1 MVKRIALLVAVAAL
15 AAPAALA
22 AEGQPAADP
31 AAKIAQLRHKL
42 DDRFDR
48 FASRCLV
55 AQAPDRCEHAATRL
69 VHRLERLQARIDK
82 IEARIH
88 KRCSQAEA
96 PPACA
101 NAGAVVEQLD
111 QLKAAAAADVAKIKA
126 VYPNA

>member
-22 AEGQPAADP
+22 AEGQRTADP
-31 AAKIAQLRHKL
+31 AAKIAQLRQKL
-42 DDRFDR
+42 DERFDR

-55 AQAPDRCEHAATRL
+55 AQAPERCVHAASRF
-69 VHRLERLQARIDK
+69 VHRLEKLQARIDK

-88 KRCSQAEA
+88 ERCSQAAA
-96 PPACA
+96 PLACA
-101 NAGAVVEQLD
+101 NAGAVVQQLD
-111 QLKAAAAADVAKIKA
+111 QLKATAAADVARIKA